1 MGRDGV
7 APVPT
12 SRDSDRLVPVEQLG
26 ERLSA
31 LRLCEPTAVD
41 AMQKSLSRYGQL
53 TAVVTFDEGGALE
66 VIDGL
71 KRLHAARQLGWTELG
86 VRQCSVSAVDA
97 KVQLA
102 ALHAGHGLTELEE
115 GWLVRSLYRDDGLSQ
130 PTIAARLGR
139 HKSWVCRRLMLVEA
153 LDTEVQA
160 RIRLGLMVPR
170 AAVALAALPRGNQ
183 VDASDVVTR
192 RGLTVRQ
199 TELFVAQ
206 LVECDG
212 DQARCALIDRWA
224 SGAVAPSKPGVRP
237 SRALRSEADWMAADI
252 ALLHRVA
259 ARLEA
264 RLLATPLRALGP
276 TAAQVLAESLVT
288 LGPVL
293 AALART
299 ITAVTTRRGRI
310 EPLGGE
316 SAA

>member
-1 MGRDGV
+1 MT
-7 APVPT
+7 A

-31 LRLCEPTAVD
+31 LRLCDRAAVE
-41 AMQKSLSRYGQL
+41 AMQRSLGRYGQL
-53 TAVVTFDEGGALE
+53 TAVVTFDEGGSLE
-66 VIDGL
+66 VVDGF
-71 KRLHAARQLGWTELG
+71 KRLHAARQLGWTTLG
-86 VRQCSVSAVDA
+86 VRQCDVSPVDA

-102 ALHAGHGLTELEE
+102 ALHAGYGLTELEE

-130 PTIAARLGR
+130 PAIAARLGR

-160 RIRLGLMVPR
+160 RVRLGLVMPR

-183 VDASDVVTR
+183 VAVSDVVAR

-199 TELFVAQ
+199 TELLVAQ
-206 LVECDG
+206 LGECDG
-212 DQARCALIDRWA
+212 DPARDALIARWA

-237 SRALRSEADWMAADI
+237 SRALRSEADWMAADV
-252 ALLHRVA
+252 AMLHRVA

-264 RLLATPLRALGP
+264 RLLGTPLRALGP
-276 TAAQVLAESLVT
+276 TAAEVLAESLDA

-293 AALART
+293 AALTRT
-299 ITAVTTRRGRI
+299 ITAVTARRGRTAPHK
-310 EPLGGE
+310 EE